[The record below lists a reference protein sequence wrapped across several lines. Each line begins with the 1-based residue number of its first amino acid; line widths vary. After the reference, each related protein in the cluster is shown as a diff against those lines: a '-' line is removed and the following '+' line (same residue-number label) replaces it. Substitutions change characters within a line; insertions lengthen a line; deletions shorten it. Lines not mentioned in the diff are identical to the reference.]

1 MGQLIIVEFGISAD
15 DLFEQAD
22 KLYVDGASDENLARA
37 EKLYEELIRRDPKHY
52 LAMTNLAG
60 VYYRRGETGDAL
72 DLWFSVLVK
81 SDFSCDVTYYN
92 IGVAYLEMSLQE
104 ESLSFFKD
112 AIRIS
117 TDPVLKADAFYN
129 LASALDELG
138 RTAEAREA
146 WKACL
151 KLHPKGP
158 LASRAR
164 TWIEQTEPLRLVKK

>member
-1 MGQLIIVEFGISAD
+1 MGQLIYAEFGISTD

-22 KLYVDGASDENLARA
+22 KLYVDGASDEDLLRA
-37 EKLYEELIRRDPKHY
+37 EKIYEELIRRDPTHFQ
-52 LAMTNLAG
+52 AMTNLAG
-60 VYYRRGETGDAL
+60 IYYRRGEVGDAL

-92 IGVAYLEMSLQE
+92 IGVAYLEMALQE
-104 ESLSFFKD
+104 DSLSFFKD

-117 TDPVLKADAFYN
+117 MDPVLKVDAFYN

-138 RTAEAREA
+138 RTAEARQA

-151 KLHPKGP
+151 SLHPKGP
-158 LASRAR
+158 WASRAR
-164 TWIEQTEPLRLVKK
+164 TWIEQTDPVRLVKK